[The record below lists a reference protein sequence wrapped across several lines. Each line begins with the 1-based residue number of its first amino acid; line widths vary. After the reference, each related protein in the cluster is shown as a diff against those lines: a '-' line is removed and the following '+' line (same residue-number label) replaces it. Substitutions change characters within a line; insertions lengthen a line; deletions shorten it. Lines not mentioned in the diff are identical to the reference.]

1 MLLATALGHQTVL
14 SEKNLI
20 CFSVICASGNALTS
34 FKMKKTTNYCNL
46 EKIWNV

>member
-20 CFSVICASGNALTS
+20 CFSVICASGECINFLQ
-34 FKMKKTTNYCNL
+34 N
-46 EKIWNV
+46 EKDHKLL